1 LLKRT
6 LDYLKNNQHAL
17 PDLKYRLPSDL
28 KSATLGCAEANVE
41 KLVRQRMRGRGFSWS
56 VDCAQSM
63 LAVLRRKDTLSKI
76 VFHGFVNDNRQRL
89 STRNPTPL
97 LYQPISASLPIF
109 SCSEASKDWV
119 QLLKNRMNK
128 ELSLTE
134 LF

>member
-1 LLKRT
+1 MR
-6 LDYLKNNQHAL
+6 NNQHAL

-28 KSATLGCAEANVE
+28 KSVTLGCAEANVD

-56 VDCAQSM
+56 RDGAQSM
-63 LAVLRRKDTLSKI
+63 LAVLRHKDTLSKI
-76 VFHGFVNDNRQRL
+76 VFHRPATANKHRP
-89 STRNPTPL
+89 STRNPAPL
-97 LYQPISASLPIF
+97 PYQPISASLPIF
-109 SCSEASKDWV
+109 SSAEASKDWV